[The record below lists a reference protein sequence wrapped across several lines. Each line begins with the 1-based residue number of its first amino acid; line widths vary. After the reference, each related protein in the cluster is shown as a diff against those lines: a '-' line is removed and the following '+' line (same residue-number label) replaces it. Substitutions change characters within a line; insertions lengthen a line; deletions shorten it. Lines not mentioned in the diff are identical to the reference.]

1 MRSREYAGVDWF
13 RLPAALLVIAI
24 HTAPLA
30 GISPGLD
37 AAVTYGLGRMAVP
50 FFFMTTGYFLIG
62 PCLLDKKGS
71 RERYGRFE
79 IKMLIL
85 YGASSVLYLP
95 VAWYA
100 GNLPENPGELARMVL
115 FDGTFYHLW
124 YFPALLLG
132 GRFARGLG
140 RLGKEKALALA
151 GGLYLAGL
159 LGDSYYGLTAQIP
172 LLKAGYEVLFQI
184 MGYTRNGL
192 FFAPL
197 FLLLGAY
204 MKEPEADKRRR
215 TGRVPGDAEGKT
227 LTAAGVPMTLTA
239 GVPMA
244 LTAGILMAEAFLVFR
259 LGLAR
264 HDSMYLSLPAAMYV
278 WYQGLL
284 SAEGS
289 APRWLRDGTL
299 CVYVIHPL
307 VIILVR
313 GAAKYTGT
321 AALLVENPIVHY
333 LAVCAGSLAAA
344 ALYSRGRRAA
354 EEYPPG
360 RLEASAKRGRRRR
373 MERTKKERG

>member
-1 MRSREYAGVDWF
+1 MRSGEYAGVDWF

-24 HTAPLA
+24 HTAPLS

-37 AAVTYGLGRMAVP
+37 AAVTYGLGRLAVP
-50 FFFMTTGYFLIG
+50 FFFMITGYFLIG

-85 YGASSVLYLP
+85 YGAASVLYLP

-100 GNLPENPGELARMVL
+100 GNLPKTPRELMQIVL

-172 LLKAGYEVLFQI
+172 LLKAGYEALFQI

-204 MKEPEADKRRR
+204 MKKPEKDGRR
-215 TGRVPGDAEGKT
+215 TSRVSKDAGRKT
-227 LTAAGVPMTLTA
+227 LTAADVSMTLTV

-244 LTAGILMAEAFLVFR
+244 LTAGILMTEAFLVFR

-284 SAEGS
+284 SAGGS

-299 CVYVIHPL
+299 CVYIIHPL

-321 AALLVENPIVHY
+321 AALLVENPMVHY

-354 EEYPPG
+354 EAYPPG
-360 RLEASAKRGRRRR
+360 RLEASAKRGRHRR

>member
-1 MRSREYAGVDWF
+1 MRSGEYAGVDWF

-24 HTAPLA
+24 HTAPLS

-62 PCLLDKKGS
+62 PCLPGKKGS

-85 YGASSVLYLP
+85 YGAASVLYLP

-100 GNLPENPGELARMVL
+100 GNLPKTPRELMQIVL

-172 LLKAGYEVLFQI
+172 LLKAGYEALFQI

-204 MKEPEADKRRR
+204 MKKPEKDGRR
-215 TGRVPGDAEGKT
+215 TSRVSKDAGRKT
-227 LTAAGVPMTLTA
+227 LTAADVSMTLTV

-244 LTAGILMAEAFLVFR
+244 LTAGILMTEAFLVFR

-284 SAEGS
+284 SAGGS

-299 CVYVIHPL
+299 CVYIIHPL

-321 AALLVENPIVHY
+321 AALLVENPMVHY

-354 EEYPPG
+354 EAYPPG
-360 RLEASAKRGRRRR
+360 RLEASAKRGRHRR

>member
-1 MRSREYAGVDWF
+1 MRSGEYAGVDWF

-24 HTAPLA
+24 HTAPLS

-37 AAVTYGLGRMAVP
+37 AAVTYGLGRLAVP

-62 PCLLDKKGS
+62 PCLLGKKGS

-79 IKMLIL
+79 IRMLIL
-85 YGASSVLYLP
+85 YGAASVLYLP

-100 GNLPENPGELARMVL
+100 GNLPKTPRELMQMVL

-132 GRFARGLG
+132 GRIARGLG

-172 LLKAGYEVLFQI
+172 LLKAGYEALFQI

-204 MKEPEADKRRR
+204 MKKPEKDGRR
-215 TGRVPGDAEGKT
+215 TGRVSWRAGVGNF
-227 LTAAGVPMTLTA
+227 TAAGVPI
-239 GVPMA
+239 A
-244 LTAGILMAEAFLVFR
+244 LTAGILMTEAFLVFR

-284 SAEGS
+284 SAGGS

-321 AALLVENPIVHY
+321 AALLVENPMVHY

-344 ALYSRGRRAA
+344 ALYSRGRQAA
-354 EEYPPG
+354 EAYPPG
-360 RLEASAKRGRRRR
+360 RRAASEKRDRRQS
-373 MERTKKERG
+373 MEHTKKERG

>member
-1 MRSREYAGVDWF
+1 MRSGEYAGVDWF

-24 HTAPLA
+24 HTAPLS

-62 PCLLDKKGS
+62 PCLPGKKGS

-85 YGASSVLYLP
+85 YGAASVLYLP

-172 LLKAGYEVLFQI
+172 LLKAGYEALFQI
-184 MGYTRNGL
+184 MGYTRNGIFL
-192 FFAPL
+192 APL

-204 MKEPEADKRRR
+204 MKEPKADKRRR
-215 TGRVPGDAEGKT
+215 TGRVSGDADGKT

-321 AALLVENPIVHY
+321 AALLVENPMVHY

-354 EEYPPG
+354 EDPPG
-360 RLEASAKRGRRRR
+360 RRAASAKRDQRRS

>member
-1 MRSREYAGVDWF
+1 MRSGEYAGVDWF

-24 HTAPLA
+24 HTAPLS

-37 AAVTYGLGRMAVP
+37 AAVTYGLGRLAVP

-62 PCLLDKKGS
+62 PCLLGKKGS

-85 YGASSVLYLP
+85 YGAASVLYLP

-100 GNLPENPGELARMVL
+100 GNLPKTPGELARMVL
-115 FDGTFYHLW
+115 FDGMFYHLW

-132 GRFARGLG
+132 GRIARGLG

-172 LLKAGYEVLFQI
+172 HLKAGYEALFQI

-204 MKEPEADKRRR
+204 MKKPEKDGRR
-215 TGRVPGDAEGKT
+215 TGRVSKDAGRKT

-244 LTAGILMAEAFLVFR
+244 LTAGILMTEAFLVFR

-284 SAEGS
+284 LAEGS

-321 AALLVENPIVHY
+321 AALLVENPMVHY

-344 ALYSRGRRAA
+344 ALYFRRRQAA
-354 EEYPPG
+354 EAYPPG
-360 RLEASAKRGRRRR
+360 SPAASAKRGRRRR
-373 MERTKKERG
+373 IERTKKERG